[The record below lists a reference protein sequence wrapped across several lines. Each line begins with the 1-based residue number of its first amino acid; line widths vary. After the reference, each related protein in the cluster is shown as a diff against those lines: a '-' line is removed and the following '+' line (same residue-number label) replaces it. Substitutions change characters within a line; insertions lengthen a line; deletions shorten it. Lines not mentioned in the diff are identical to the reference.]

1 MVSILNIPISQ
12 RKSCEIHREIQ
23 RELPEVTWLINSRSE
38 PRSQATWHPHL
49 YWQQPLLLFWGPWFF
64 SFSPS
69 SSKHTLSSL
78 ETNQFTLPLFPPQC
92 ESHHPL
98 LAQLLP
104 LLLLSRSVLYGA
116 AKVVPSK
123 HNSSCQLCAQD
134 PAIASHQ
141 TQLIQSLT
149 LWSVCSRPLQTHF
162 LLLFLGFPSSCHSD
176 QLALP

>member
-38 PRSQATWHPHL
+38 PQSQATWHPHL

-104 LLLLSRSVLYGA
+104 LLLLSRI
-116 AKVVPSK
+116 
-123 HNSSCQLCAQD
+123 SS
-134 PAIASHQ
+134 
-141 TQLIQSLT
+141 
-149 LWSVCSRPLQTHF
+149 LWSSQSGTFKTQQLVSAMCPGPCNS
-162 LLLFLGFPSSCHSD
+162 FPSNTVDPKPHSVVCLLPTPPD
-176 QLALP
+176 PFPATLPWIPQLLP